1 MRNNLGNTYVV
12 GPQTS
17 QKSKA
22 QQQAEL
28 SGVQD
33 KTSFETKSQ
42 VYTNPA
48 AYSYAIG
55 NYLLNFRNE
64 TSPKPG
70 FTNKLDYIQALLR
83 GSGLSSDTTPRG
95 IIGNKDTD
103 ALQSVSRI
111 ALQNGVDFLTMLEEL
126 YANKNLAST
135 VKFTK
140 SIATSI
146 KLLDPTDAKS
156 SLSNAYYQA
165 FGAYPA
171 QVQIDNFMNLYNSEA
186 KKQKTKTITNMTTKG
201 GEGATTTTSAT
212 TSLGE
217 GFTEKEQQKFLAD
230 YLVKNFDVA
239 TSENLGGQAKGL
251 YDTIIGT
258 YKNNFLSE
266 PDLPAVSSI
275 IKDVLGSGDDKIA
288 TQKLTDFLN
297 QQRRVASKQYL
308 GIQNELLAGD
318 DVMTY
323 AKPLQDILSKT
334 FGRTINTNDKLI
346 MQALNF
352 KDDKG
357 NYRQMNPIELNNLV
371 MNDARYGTSPMA
383 IGEATSLAS
392 LIGKGLGR

>member
-1 MRNNLGNTYVV
+1 MTTTYVV

-28 SGVQD
+28 AGVQD

-42 VYTNPA
+42 VYANPA
-48 AYSYAIG
+48 NYSYAIG
-55 NYLLNFRNE
+55 QYLLGWRNE

-70 FTNKLDYIQALLR
+70 FANKLDYIQALLR
-83 GSGLSSDTTPRG
+83 QSGLSSDTTPRG

-103 ALQSVSRI
+103 ALQSVSKI

-126 YANKNLAST
+126 YTNKNLANNT
-135 VKFTK
+135 VKFSK
-140 SIATSI
+140 NIATSI

-156 SLSNAYYQA
+156 TLSNGYFQA
-165 FGAYPA
+165 FGAYPSQA
-171 QVQIDNFMNLYNSEA
+171 QIDNFMKLRNAEA
-186 KKQKTKTITNMTTKG
+186 KRQQAKTVTSMTTTG
-201 GEGATTTTSAT
+201 GEGATTTSTTT

-239 TSENLGGQAKGL
+239 TSKNLGGQAKSL
-251 YDTIIGT
+251 YDTIVGT
-258 YKNNFLSE
+258 YRNNFLSE
-266 PDLPAVSSI
+266 PDLPAVSSV
-275 IKDVLGSGDDKIA
+275 IKDILSSGDDQIA

-323 AKPLQDILSKT
+323 AKPLQDLLSKT
-334 FGRTINTNDKLI
+334 FGRTIDANDKLI
-346 MQALNF
+346 IQALNF

-371 MNDARYGTSPMA
+371 MSDSRYATSPMA
-383 IGEATSLAS
+383 IGEATSLAN
-392 LIGKGLGR
+392 LVAKGLGR

>member
-1 MRNNLGNTYVV
+1 LSTTYVV

-28 SGVQD
+28 AGVQD

-42 VYTNPA
+42 VYANPA
-48 AYSYAIG
+48 NYSYAIG
-55 NYLLNFRNE
+55 QYLLGWRNE

-70 FTNKLDYIQALLR
+70 FANKLDYIQALLR
-83 GSGLSSDTTPRG
+83 QSGLSSDTTPRG

-103 ALQSVSRI
+103 ALQSVSKI

-126 YANKNLAST
+126 YTNKNLANNT
-135 VKFTK
+135 VKFSK
-140 SIATSI
+140 NIATSI

-156 SLSNAYYQA
+156 TLSNGYFQA
-165 FGAYPA
+165 FGAYPSQA
-171 QVQIDNFMNLYNSEA
+171 QIDNFMKLRNAEA
-186 KKQKTKTITNMTTKG
+186 KRQQAKTVTGMTTTG
-201 GEGATTTTSAT
+201 GEGATTTSTTT

-239 TSENLGGQAKGL
+239 TSKNLGGQAKSL
-251 YDTIIGT
+251 YDTIVGT
-258 YKNNFLSE
+258 YRNNFLSE
-266 PDLPAVSSI
+266 PDLPTVSSV
-275 IKDVLGSGDDKIA
+275 IKDILSSGDDQIA

-323 AKPLQDILSKT
+323 AKPLQDLLSKT
-334 FGRTINTNDKLI
+334 FGRTIDANDKLI

-371 MNDARYGTSPMA
+371 MSDSRYATSPMA
-383 IGEATSLAS
+383 IGEATSLAN
-392 LIGKGLGR
+392 LVAKGLGR

>member
-1 MRNNLGNTYVV
+1 LTTTYVV

-28 SGVQD
+28 AGVQD

-55 NYLLNFRNE
+55 QYLLGWRNE

-70 FTNKLDYIQALLR
+70 FANKLDYIQALLR
-83 GSGLSSDTTPRG
+83 QSGLSSDTTPRG

-103 ALQSVSRI
+103 ALQSVSKI

-126 YANKNLAST
+126 YTNKNLANNT
-135 VKFTK
+135 VKFSK
-140 SIATSI
+140 NIATSI

-156 SLSNAYYQA
+156 TLSNGYFQA
-165 FGAYPA
+165 FGAYPSQA
-171 QVQIDNFMNLYNSEA
+171 QIDNFMKLRNAEA
-186 KKQKTKTITNMTTKG
+186 KRQQAKTVTGMTTTG
-201 GEGATTTTSAT
+201 GEGATTTSTTT

-239 TSENLGGQAKGL
+239 TSKNLGGQAKSL
-251 YDTIIGT
+251 YDTIVGT
-258 YKNNFLSE
+258 YRNNFLSE
-266 PDLPAVSSI
+266 PDLPTVSSV
-275 IKDVLGSGDDKIA
+275 IKDILSSGDDQIA

-323 AKPLQDILSKT
+323 AKPLQDLLSKT
-334 FGRTINTNDKLI
+334 FGRTIDANDKLI

-371 MNDARYGTSPMA
+371 MSDSRYATSPMA
-383 IGEATSLAS
+383 IGEATSLAN
-392 LIGKGLGR
+392 LVAKGLGR

>member
-1 MRNNLGNTYVV
+1 MSTTYVV

-28 SGVQD
+28 AGVQD

-42 VYTNPA
+42 VYANPA
-48 AYSYAIG
+48 NYSYAIG
-55 NYLLNFRNE
+55 QYLLGWRNE

-70 FTNKLDYIQALLR
+70 FANKLDYIQALLR
-83 GSGLSSDTTPRG
+83 QSGLSSDTTPRG

-103 ALQSVSRI
+103 ALQSVSKI

-126 YANKNLAST
+126 YTNKNLANNT
-135 VKFTK
+135 VKFSK
-140 SIATSI
+140 NIATSI

-156 SLSNAYYQA
+156 TLSNGYFQA
-165 FGAYPA
+165 FGAYPSQA
-171 QVQIDNFMNLYNSEA
+171 QIDNFMKLRNAEA
-186 KKQKTKTITNMTTKG
+186 KRQQAKTVTGMTTTG
-201 GEGATTTTSAT
+201 GEGATTTSTTT

-239 TSENLGGQAKGL
+239 TSKNLGGQAKSL
-251 YDTIIGT
+251 YDTIVGT
-258 YKNNFLSE
+258 YRNNFLSE
-266 PDLPAVSSI
+266 PDLPTVSSV
-275 IKDVLGSGDDKIA
+275 IKDILSSGDDQIA

-323 AKPLQDILSKT
+323 AKPLQDLLSKT
-334 FGRTINTNDKLI
+334 FGRTIDANDKLI

-371 MNDARYGTSPMA
+371 MSDSRYATSPMA
-383 IGEATSLAS
+383 IGEATSLAN
-392 LIGKGLGR
+392 LVAKGLGR